1 MKKLTLVLALLVSF
15 GLVGAFAQT
24 VAPVVEFSAE
34 AEAVF
39 GIDLNEEVSTGFTNS
54 AEADISVTWIDE
66 TVANEGEGTYGW
78 IEIEDI
84 AIGLAADEGTD
95 TEVTEED
102 MSGIITAEIG
112 DINARVYFS
121 PAYLQISTAPGFD
134 YDNAAALR
142 IQAADD
148 NDPVDS
154 LGTDDLVATNGGII
168 LGMDGLAGMID
179 LAFKVGSVN
188 TYDKRDIVAGVT
200 GAWSV
205 RLASDLVAEITGTGT
220 KPAEGYV
227 LTAADV
233 AGGST
238 NFGGAFIGATAGDY
252 VVESVYTTA
261 AATAVAANTENEY
274 VFGLDATITP
284 MEMLSIGLGVYAS
297 NVTDAGIAFTLNPV
311 FTMGMLEAGLP
322 VDGYYGKMGVF
333 TDNELVFELAP
344 YVTYDL
350 NEAGSN
356 VGLWGFFQGS
366 TVDTT
371 DNATLD
377 MKVSFD
383 EVADGFV
390 PGLETGL
397 AFFAFDILD
406 ADNASNDIALGLTFN
421 ASYAV
426 GDVKPFVDVKW
437 ASKEGTLL
445 DDTLDAAMLMDDD
458 STFDSDTDVLTL
470 EAGVD
475 LTMVSNTTFT
485 IKYASDNLADDTL
498 DYSSNGTTGIDKGR
512 ITFAATVAY

>member
-15 GLVGAFAQT
+15 GLVGAFSQT
-24 VAPVVEFSAE
+24 IAPVVDFSAE

-39 GIDLNEEVSTGFTNS
+39 GIDLNDEVSTGFENS
-54 AEADISVTWIDE
+54 AEADLSITWIDE
-66 TVANEGEGTYGW
+66 TVENEGEGVYGW
-78 IEIEDI
+78 IQIEDLNI
-84 AIGLAADEGTD
+84 AAEVDEESDDDEMLTG
-95 TEVTEED
+95 
-102 MSGIITAEIG
+102 SIG

-121 PAYLQISTAPGFD
+121 PAYLQISSAPGFD
-134 YDNAAALR
+134 YNNAEALR

-154 LGTDDLVATNGGII
+154 LGSDDLVASNGGII
-168 LGMDGLAGMID
+168 LGMEGLAGMID
-179 LAFKVGSVN
+179 VAFKIGSVD
-188 TYDKRDIVAGVT
+188 TYAKSAAVAGVDGT
-200 GAWSV
+200 YWD
-205 RLASDLVAEITGTGT
+205 ASDTDYATGDSTTVLDTGDFWVVEPVA
-220 KPAEGYV
+220 AV
-227 LTAADV
+227 D
-233 AGGST
+233 AGG
-238 NFGGAFIGATAGDY
+238 NVD
-252 VVESVYTTA
+252 
-261 AATAVAANTENEY
+261 NEY

-311 FTMGMLEAGLP
+311 FTMGMLEAGVP
-322 VDGYYGKMGVF
+322 VDGYFGKMGVY
-333 TDNELVFELAP
+333 TDDELVFELAP

-437 ASKEGTLL
+437 ASKENTLL

-470 EAGVD
+470 EAGVE
-475 LTMVSNTTFT
+475 LSMVQNTVFTF
-485 IKYASDNLADDTL
+485 KYASDNLMDDTL
-498 DYSSNGTTGIDKGR
+498 EHTSTGETGIDNGR
-512 ITFAATVAY
+512 ITFAAKVSY